1 MAMSPV
7 DVNLDARRRT
17 RVVEYELQFPCVW
30 DVFPQSLATIF
41 NSVQRSLPFGGS
53 WVQTD
58 STYRHIPAFAFVKT
72 ILCDPPLNRASGSG
86 CFFFALLGSAGLV
99 NYYKNHEGR

>member
-72 ILCDPPLNRASGSG
+72 ILCDPPPKNRGV
-86 CFFFALLGSAGLV
+86 FFALLGSAGLV